1 MYFKGENKKRGKR
14 VSELTKKFNLTKMH
28 HSNMIRAIET
38 ADLIKQ
44 ELKQPDLPIFLDPLL
59 AEGLPVLPEP
69 ALVQSDIYVIKYF
82 FKCIKSFKSY
92 SILLNFFRSL

>member
-1 MYFKGENKKRGKR
+1 
-14 VSELTKKFNLTKMH
+14 MH

-44 ELKQPDLPIFLDPLL
+44 ELKQPDLPIFMDPLL

-69 ALVQSDIYVIKYF
+69 ALVQQDIYVNDQKRIDLAFRKHFHRASPDQLEDSYELLVCHANVIRYF
-82 FKCIKSFKSY
+82 LCK
-92 SILLNFFRSL
+92 